1 MIPIHTVIIIGAGPA
16 GLTAAL
22 YCSRAELNPV
32 LFTGIEDRGG
42 LLVKTSIV
50 ENFPSHANGILGFD
64 LINNMEQQLKPYKN
78 QIHEAVIVKCEKQ
91 DGYFTVTDE
100 VGNKY
105 NAYSIILAL
114 GSNPN
119 KLYLPNED
127 RLWSKG
133 ISSCAVCDGALYKR
147 KKIVVVGGG
156 DTAAEEA
163 IFLQKF
169 SDVTLIHR
177 RAEFRASKIMQ
188 TRLLNNPRIKIIYNS
203 IITELIGEEKLE
215 RIRCKNIETDEV
227 FELEVDGLFYGLG
240 LKPNSGFVRD
250 LVETDSEGF
259 IVKYD
264 NTRTSVPGIF
274 VAGDVADKVYRQ
286 AVTAAAS
293 GCESALDVIKYLEE
307 IHVTHN

>member
-22 YCSRAELNPV
+22 YCSRAELNPI
-32 LFTGIEDRGG
+32 LFTGIADRGG
-42 LLVKTSIV
+42 LLVKTSLV
-50 ENFPSHANGILGFD
+50 ENFPGHPSGILGFD

-78 QIHEAVIVKCEKQ
+78 QIHEAIIVKCEKQ
-91 DGYFTVTDE
+91 DNYFTVTDQA
-100 VGNKY
+100 GNKY
-105 NAYSIILAL
+105 HAYSIILAL
-114 GSNPN
+114 GSTPN

-127 RLWSKG
+127 RFWSKG

-177 RAEFRASKIMQ
+177 RSEFRASKIMQ
-188 TRLLNNPRIKIIYNS
+188 TRLLNNPKIKIIYNS
-203 IITELIGEEKLE
+203 IITDLIGEEKLE
-215 RIRCKNIETDEV
+215 RIRCKNVETNEI

-240 LKPNSGFVRD
+240 LKPNSGFVRE

-259 IVKYD
+259 IVKY
-264 NTRTSVPGIF
+264 NETRTSIPGIF

-286 AVTAAAS
+286 AITSAGSGCAAA
-293 GCESALDVIKYLEE
+293 LDTIKYLEE
-307 IHVTHN
+307 NNLSHY